1 MKTIKAIFTQEFQE
15 MPMGRRYSFNT
26 TLDVEVGD
34 LIEGPDYN
42 GKLLQVVAVEKKVYQ
57 SFSYSK
63 GELFEEVIE
72 QKGYGRIKLLSEDS
86 SIYTEDGN
94 DVEIPAEEDEGF

>member
-1 MKTIKAIFTQEFQE
+1 MKTIKAIFTQEFQPT
-15 MPMGRRYSFNT
+15 PMGRRYSFNT

-34 LIEGPDYN
+34 LIVSPDYN
-42 GKLLQVVAVEKKVYQ
+42 GKLLQVVAVEKNVYQ

-72 QKGYGRIKLLSEDS
+72 QQGYGLIKLLSEDS

-94 DVEIPAEEDEGF
+94 EVEIPAEEDEGF